1 MTRPNVLFCYFKCI
15 RTWSHLYLLPCR
27 FVSWFDCLYIFVCS
41 IFIRAGE
48 LDHAI
53 NLSRP
58 KLIFAS
64 MAVAPRAL
72 KISGKNSFVKKV
84 ILMEINGSKQMNKR
98 LSTKL
103 TISYSE
109 LISSIKVDKMFK
121 DANICSNFMQYNI

>member
-1 MTRPNVLFCYFKCI
+1 MHLRLVLLKLKQLFYHVCSF
-15 RTWSHLYLLPCR
+15 YLLL
-27 FVSWFDCLYIFVCS
+27 FLFDLFPTLFYSV
-41 IFIRAGE
+41 GE

-84 ILMEINGSKQMNKR
+84 ILMELDGSKQMNKK
-98 LSTKL
+98 LSTRL
-103 TISYSE
+103 TTSYSE
-109 LISSIKVDKMFK
+109 LISSVKV
-121 DANICSNFMQYNI
+121 SN

>member
-1 MTRPNVLFCYFKCI
+1 MCLSVCVC
-15 RTWSHLYLLPCR
+15 LL
-27 FVSWFDCLYIFVCS
+27 IFVCS
-41 IFIRAGE
+41 ISFCVGE

-72 KISGKNSFVKKV
+72 KISGGNSFVKKV
-84 ILMEINGSKQMNKR
+84 ILMEIDGSKQMNKK

-103 TISYSE
+103 TTSYAE
-109 LISSIKVDKMFK
+109 LISSITVSVMSFG
-121 DANICSNFMQYNI
+121 NRIFFRTFV

>member
-1 MTRPNVLFCYFKCI
+1 M
-15 RTWSHLYLLPCR
+15 H
-27 FVSWFDCLYIFVCS
+27 VSVFICS
-41 IFIRAGE
+41 IYLFYVGE
-48 LDHAI
+48 LDHAV

-72 KISGKNSFVKKV
+72 KISGKNAFVKKV
-84 ILMEINGSKQMNKR
+84 ILMEMNGSKQMSKR

-109 LISSIKVDKMFK
+109 LIGSIKVSDVIKVK
-121 DANICSNFMQYNI
+121 